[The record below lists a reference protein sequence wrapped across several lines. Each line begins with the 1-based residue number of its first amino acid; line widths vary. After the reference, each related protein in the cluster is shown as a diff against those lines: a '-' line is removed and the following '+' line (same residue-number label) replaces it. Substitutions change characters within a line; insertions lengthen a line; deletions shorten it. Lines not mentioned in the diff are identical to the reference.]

1 MPQIRIADPR
11 VLDIAVI
18 VRGENELFELEAS
31 PPPAASDATAL
42 IDALEVALEDSE
54 GDEKYVAVEL
64 ELELALDVAVCM
76 ASAALV
82 DDAVE
87 VAEDDIDAAFA
98 E

>member
-18 VRGENELFELEAS
+18 VRGEIELLELEAS
-31 PPPAASDATAL
+31 PPPVASDATAL

-64 ELELALDVAVCM
+64 ELALDVAVCM
-76 ASAALV
+76 ASAAVV

-87 VAEDDIDAAFA
+87 VAEDDIDAACA

>member
-18 VRGENELFELEAS
+18 VRGEIELLELEAS

-64 ELELALDVAVCM
+64 ELALDVAVCM
-76 ASAALV
+76 ASAAVV

-87 VAEDDIDAAFA
+87 VAEDDIDAACA

>member
-18 VRGENELFELEAS
+18 VRGEIELLELEAS

-64 ELELALDVAVCM
+64 ELALDVAVCM
-76 ASAALV
+76 ASVAVV

-87 VAEDDIDAAFA
+87 VAAS
-98 E
+98 